1 MAAVTSDSFPYTK
14 SSPNWYWTGKWP
26 QLQAELSSWNEGSTK
41 QSIVSFVR
49 GVTTSGGPRWVEPE
63 ERIAVF
69 DNDGTLWTE
78 QPMYFQLAF
87 IIDRVN
93 ALAPQH
99 PEWGDKQPFK
109 ALLDGDLETVF
120 AGANA
125 HWSSLP

>member
-1 MAAVTSDSFPYTK
+1 LPPEQQVGSSNLSGRTSSLPSAASRLIDKAHRSF
-14 SSPNWYWTGKWP
+14 
-26 QLQAELSSWNEGSTK
+26 LSAIALIPAT
-41 QSIVSFVR
+41 
-49 GVTTSGGPRWVEPE
+49 E

-69 DNDGTLWTE
+69 DNDGTLWIE

-120 AGANA
+120 AGGQ
-125 HWSSLP
+125 